1 MSIII
6 PVYNVE
12 SWLEECLDSLLN
24 QTYENIEII
33 LVNDGSTDSSLDICE
48 VYAKKD
54 SRIQVLSQ
62 ENQGQ
67 AMARN
72 YGLTKATGEY
82 ILFMDSDDYLSNQ
95 ACIEKFIQIFQEKK
109 CEVIY
114 TSYCRFEDETRE
126 IIEDLSLQFSQQES
140 EAVTGQQ
147 LLELLISRKSY
158 HHAPYQKICKKSFL
172 NKYQIVFKEGYFHE
186 DVEWTARVLYHASS
200 VYTYFDRWYM
210 RRMREN
216 STITTKDEASIMKKA
231 TNRMKLAYSLSQFF
245 MERDVSFDSIIMQ
258 DLAQMYWGDLM
269 QITILKEKKYLVQ
282 SIQIIEDT
290 RSVLIY
296 GKSKKIKICYW
307 LMKKTGMRNFLFM
320 LKKMRKV
327 Y

>member
-24 QTYENIEII
+24 QTYENIEVI
-33 LVNDGSTDSSLDICE
+33 LINDGSTDSSLDICE

-54 SRIQVLSQ
+54 SRIQVFSQ

-67 AMARN
+67 AAARN

-82 ILFMDSDDYLSNQ
+82 ILFMDSDDYLNDS
-95 ACIEKFIQIFQEKK
+95 AILEKFIHIFQEKA

-114 TSYCRFEDETRE
+114 TSYCRFDDETRE
-126 IIEDLSLQFSQQES
+126 IIEDLSLQFTQKEI
-140 EAVTGQQ
+140 EEVTGQQ
-147 LLELLISRKSY
+147 LLELLINRKSY

-172 NKYQIVFKEGYFHE
+172 NQHQILFREGYFHE

-216 STITTKDEASIMKKA
+216 STITTKDEVSIMKKA
-231 TNRMKLAYSLSQFF
+231 TDRMKLAYVLSQFF
-245 MERDVSFDSIIMQ
+245 MERDVSFDSIIMR
-258 DLAQMYWGDLM
+258 DLAQMYWGDLL
-269 QITILKEKKYLVQ
+269 IISTLKDKKYLIQ
-282 SIQIIEDT
+282 SKEVIDNT
-290 RSVLIY
+290 RKVLLY
-296 GKSKKIKICYW
+296 EKSKKIVIGYILMRLIGTRNFIL
-307 LMKKTGMRNFLFM
+307 LMKRVMGR
-320 LKKMRKV
+320 
-327 Y
+327 